1 MVGEAL
7 GPLPP
12 GGRLVCPGA
21 GSQHAVACPGP
32 DCHRADGE
40 PPPSPG
46 RIASRLGRPR
56 LAAWHDPRRLV
67 SPAYAPNTKRNE
79 GLGRWARRE
88 VTPHQQRTT
97 LATLREDIQEHV
109 ETLRQQPNL
118 VLRQLG
124 SLCVAQTSED
134 QALVCAA

>member
-1 MVGEAL
+1 MERRLA
-7 GPLPP
+7 P
-12 GGRLVCPGA
+12 GHPAAVWCAQERAASTRSRARGRTAIVLMEN
-21 GSQHAVACPGP
+21 
-32 DCHRADGE
+32 R
-40 PPPSPG
+40 PPPL
-46 RIASRLGRPR
+46 AESRLGRPR